1 MNKYAVVVLVLFF
14 SFLIISCSTPN
25 APSSAAE
32 KATVFKS
39 QSCGCCGLYIR
50 YLGQQDL
57 TVETV
62 DVPDMTVVKNQQ
74 SIPSSMQS
82 CHTTTIGNYFVEGH
96 IPIEAIEKLMTE
108 KPNIKGIALPDM
120 PSGSPG
126 MPGSKQGPFIIYAL
140 GNDGSV
146 GEFMRMS

>member
-1 MNKYAVVVLVLFF
+1 MNKYAAMVLVLFL
-14 SFLIISCSTPN
+14 SFIVIGCSSQRDT
-25 APSSAAE
+25 PSSITE

-50 YLGQQDL
+50 YLGQESL

-62 DVPDMTVVKNQQ
+62 DMPDMTVIKNQQ
-74 SIPSSMQS
+74 GIPTSMQS

-96 IPIEAIEKLMTE
+96 MPIEAVEKLLTE
-108 KPNIKGIALPDM
+108 KPAIKGIAMPGM

-126 MPGSKQGPFIIYAL
+126 MPGAKQGPFIVYAI

-146 GEFMRMS
+146 TEFMRM